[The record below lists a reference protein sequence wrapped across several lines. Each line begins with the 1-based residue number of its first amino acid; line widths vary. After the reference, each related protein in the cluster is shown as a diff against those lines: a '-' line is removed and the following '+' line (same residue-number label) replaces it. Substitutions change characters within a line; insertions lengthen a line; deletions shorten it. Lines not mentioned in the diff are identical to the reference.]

1 MRALEL
7 KIPPP
12 VVALLIAA
20 GMWLLSSAFQ
30 PSSLSLGVRIAW
42 GVGLAAMG
50 QAISVSGMVA
60 FRRART
66 TINPL
71 NPGAATFL
79 VQAGIYRYT
88 RNPMYVGLLL
98 SLAGW
103 AAYLGQVLPVVGLP
117 FFVWYITQFQIKPEE
132 RILAAMFGAEFT
144 EFTEYL
150 SKVRRWA

>member
-12 VVALLIAA
+12 VVALLFAA
-20 GMWLLSSAFQ
+20 AMWLVPHAFGTFGL
-30 PSSLSLGVRIAW
+30 PLGWRI
-42 GVGLAAMG
+42 GLGIALACIG
-50 QAISVSGMVA
+50 QVISISGMVA

-71 NPGAATFL
+71 KPSAASSL
-79 VQAGIYRYT
+79 VQRGVYRFT

-103 AAYLGQVLPVVGLP
+103 AVYLGHAFPFLGLPV
-117 FFVWYITQFQIKPEE
+117 FVWYITQFQIKPEE
-132 RILAAMFGAEFT
+132 RILTSMFGAQFT
-144 EFTEYL
+144 GYTQR
-150 SKVRRWA
+150 VRRWA

>member
-12 VVALLIAA
+12 VAALLIAA
-20 GMWLLSSAFQ
+20 GMWLLSSASQ
-30 PSSLSLGVRIAW
+30 PSPLSLGARIAW

-50 QAISVSGMVA
+50 QAISVSGMIA

-88 RNPMYVGLLL
+88 RNPMYVGN
-98 SLAGW
+98 G
-103 AAYLGQVLPVVGLP
+103 
-117 FFVWYITQFQIKPEE
+117 
-132 RILAAMFGAEFT
+132 
-144 EFTEYL
+144 
-150 SKVRRWA
+150 

>member
-12 VVALLIAA
+12 AVALLFAVA
-20 GMWLLSSAFQ
+20 MWLMPHGLGTFGLPLSWRIV
-30 PSSLSLGVRIAW
+30 LGIA
-42 GVGLAAMG
+42 LASIG
-50 QAISVSGMVA
+50 QAISVSGMIA

-71 NPGAATFL
+71 KPSAASSL
-79 VQAGIYRYT
+79 VQGDIYRFT

-103 AAYLGQVLPVVGLP
+103 AVYLGHALPLLGLPV
-117 FFVWYITQFQIKPEE
+117 FAWYITTFQIKPEE
-132 RILAAMFGAEFT
+132 RILSAMFGAQFNA
-144 EFTEYL
+144 YAQ
-150 SKVRRWA
+150 KVRRWV